1 MSDLHRAIDEQRATW
16 PERPTRHEPESIVAH
31 DRDERWTLD
40 CLDGGYPDPDV
51 PTRAECE
58 ADERALS

>member
-1 MSDLHRAIDEQRATW
+1 MIGPFT
-16 PERPTRHEPESIVAH
+16 PESVVDS

-51 PTRAECE
+51 PTLAEAE